1 MEENIYNKT
10 CIKCGKTYYSKGK
23 APVGECPDCLSKEE
37 YFCNRCGQPIDYWE
51 YNDNVEGYCEDC
63 MEEELEKLE
72 ELEFMELEELKEED
86 N

>member
-37 YFCNRCGQPIDYWE
+37 YFCNKCGQPIDYRE
-51 YNDNVEGYCEDC
+51 YNDNAEGYCEDC
-63 MEEELEKLE
+63 MEQEELELE
-72 ELEFMELEELKEED
+72 ELEEED